1 MRASKKLRNDELL
14 ITALA
19 GTRLRMEMDRVPLW
33 RGDHVAVKQLIE
45 DFASYLYLPRLKA
58 PAVLLDAARDGIELM
73 LWMQESFAYADS
85 YDAATARYR
94 GLRGGPAHRPF
105 GEQSGRAAGSLRCGT
120 ETTRSRGQAACHHYA
135 VGDGTSRHVIDTGGT
150 TPPPPI
156 VDPKPKPTPVT
167 GPKRYHGT
175 VTLDATRVGRDA
187 GRIGEEIIAHL
198 AGLGGAK
205 VTVTLEIEAEIP
217 AGAPENVVRTVT
229 ENSRTLKFS
238 SQGFEGE

>member
-1 MRASKKLRNDELL
+1 
-14 ITALA
+14 
-19 GTRLRMEMDRVPLW
+19 MEMDRVPLW

-58 PAVLLDAARDGIELM
+58 PTVLLDAARDGIELM

-85 YDAATARYR
+85 YDAVTARYR
-94 GLRGGPAHRPF
+94 GLRGGQHI
-105 GEQSGRAAGSLRCGT
+105 GLSESNQAGLLVRSDVAQKQLEAEAKPPVIVSPPGGGT
-120 ETTRSRGQAACHHYA
+120 QPPI
-135 VGDGTSRHVIDTGGT
+135 IDTGGIT
-150 TPPPPI
+150 PPPI

-198 AGLGGAK
+198 AGLSGAK

-229 ENSRTLKFS
+229 ENGRTLKFTN
-238 SQGFEGE
+238 QGFEGE